1 MENRLGRKKGAAAD
15 LHFKEGRV
23 RWKKGF
29 GEFVCKA
36 GGATLRQLGQLVTV

>member
-23 RWKKGF
+23 RWKKGS
-29 GEFVCKA
+29 ESLYARLEVQLFVSWDSW
-36 GGATLRQLGQLVTV
+36 